1 MIRNS
6 ASKDECARD
15 AAFRALDS
23 ADEIGGA
30 DCDKFD
36 YQSRQMG
43 VQGCHPQF
51 V

>member
-1 MIRNS
+1 MMPNS
-6 ASKDECARD
+6 ASKDECADD

-23 ADEIGGA
+23 AGEIVGA
-30 DCDKFD
+30 DWDKFD
-36 YQSRQMG
+36 YQSRQIG